1 MMEWFQEL
9 TSFEKTY
16 WVLTGIATFMFLI
29 VLITTI
35 IGADSDDIGDV
46 DAEIEGDTGAGFQF
60 FTFKNLVAFFT
71 IFGWS
76 GISSIDAGHSKATTV
91 IISILCGLL
100 MMFVMAALFYYIS
113 KLTSSGT
120 LKMHNALNA
129 VGEVYLTVGAN
140 RTRMGKVQIKVQG
153 ALRELDA
160 LTDYETDLIQGN
172 IVVVTAVTENGI
184 LIIEPQNKTKL
195 LC

>member
-9 TSFEKTY
+9 SAFEKTY
-16 WVLTGIATFMFLI
+16 WILTFISTFMFLL

-35 IGADSDDIGDV
+35 IGAETDDIGDV
-46 DAEIEGDTGAGFQF
+46 DAEIDADTGVGFQF
-60 FTFKNLVAFFT
+60 FTLKNLVAFFA

-76 GISSIDAGHSKATTV
+76 GISSINSGNSKPTTV
-91 IISILCGLL
+91 LISIFCGLL
-100 MMFVMAALFYYIS
+100 MMFVMASLFYYIS

-140 RTRMGKVQIKVQG
+140 RTRAGKIQIKIQG

-160 LTDYETDLIQGN
+160 LTDYETDLKQGQI
-172 IVVVTAVTENGI
+172 IVVTEVTKNGT